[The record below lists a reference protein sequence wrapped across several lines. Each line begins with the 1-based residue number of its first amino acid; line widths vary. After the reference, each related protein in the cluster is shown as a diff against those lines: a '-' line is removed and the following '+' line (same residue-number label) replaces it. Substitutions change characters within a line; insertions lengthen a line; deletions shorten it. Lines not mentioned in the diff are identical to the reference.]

1 MRQGNALLNAIPG
14 GGLVLQG
21 LKSTGLGKWLVDD
34 ATAGKAK
41 LEAENAPYKAASP
54 VANGVGEVGGQIVA
68 TLPLGGVVLYGSND
82 STAQQTADKIA
93 ALERQRAELIGAIDL
108 RVVDDAP
115 PLLN

>member
-1 MRQGNALLNAIPG
+1 MQPAEPRDEIAQIEAELERLAGVAERCRKIAVGAKAAIIAGCFWIGMLFG
-14 GGLVLQG
+14 GAVAADG
-21 LKSTGLGKWLVDD
+21 LKLMI
-34 ATAGKAK
+34 A
-41 LEAENAPYKAASP
+41 
-54 VANGVGEVGGQIVA
+54 II
-68 TLPLGGVVLYGSND
+68 LPLGGVVLYGSND